1 MLGYKISVIQN
12 ACFESGVLDVFQ
24 LEGQKTFP
32 VISDS
37 RPLFQPLEKSKKS
50 LFTIVFAFPKKA
62 T

>member
-1 MLGYKISVIQN
+1 MFV
-12 ACFESGVLDVFQ
+12 FELGVLGVFH

-32 VISDS
+32 VISNS

-50 LFTIVFAFPKKA
+50 LFTTLFAFPKKA